1 MRMMITGGSMSIP
14 LPNGGTVQFDI
25 NRVNDEYK
33 LYPND
38 TSKGLLKTQQ
48 IFQQDANYKFG
59 DLTEGYEQFPD
70 GGAHWRQSVR
80 TFREIHPVLKSL
92 IIDALTRQPPVEIQ
106 WNWDKDARPMG
117 GGVSKGVSVVYDPA
131 APKYYILIFGYV
143 MPG

>member
-1 MRMMITGGSMSIP
+1 MSIP
-14 LPNGGTVQFDI
+14 LPLQNGGTVQFDI
-25 NRVNDEYK
+25 NRINDEYT

-38 TSKGLLKTQQ
+38 ASKGLLKTQR

-70 GGAHWRQSVR
+70 GGTHWRHSVR

-92 IIDALTRQPPVEIQ
+92 ITDALTRRPPVEIQ
-106 WNWDKDARPMG
+106 WNWDANFSPVPNVK
-117 GGVSKGVSVVYDPA
+117 KGVYVMYDAA
-131 APKYYILIFGYV
+131 APKYYVLIFGYT